1 VNGEIRSVHGGLAG
15 SPCWPGMYLL
25 VSSPPLT
32 MMKLTVKPASTLLIV
47 TDLPSAASVKLT

>member
-1 VNGEIRSVHGGLAG
+1 
-15 SPCWPGMYLL
+15 MYLL